1 MTFKM
6 AISLATPSST
16 VRVDL
21 TAAKAGFRALFPPG
35 HPARLALDAQPDEI
49 DKGTFD
55 ALYPVL
61 VRLAGVRTDADIP
74 MRIQLPKSR
83 PDAVGAARGLEE
95 PCSRPLGQ

>member
-1 MTFKM
+1 M

-35 HPARLALDAQPDEI
+35 HPARLALDAQPDVVDE
-49 DKGTFD
+49 GTFGT
-55 ALYPVL
+55 LFPVL
-61 VRLAGVRTDADIP
+61 VRLAGVRVDADASIRVQP
-74 MRIQLPKSR
+74 NEKC
-83 PDAVGAARGLEE
+83 PDAVGAARGVEDP